1 MMHLWSKFEVNT
13 TCRFQDISILR
24 NTQTRQGGNLCENVI
39 RLVYEVGFERWNGQK
54 IPKEN

>member
-24 NTQTRQGGNLCENVI
+24 NTQTRQVGNLCENFI
-39 RLVYEVGFERWNGQK
+39 RLVYEVGFER
-54 IPKEN
+54 